1 MTSLSSLTSPLVLR
15 SVSAEPA
22 SGSDIDTATTISP
35 RQTAGTTR
43 RFSASDPKCSMAR
56 TGPTDDSKMGK
67 ATAEEIFANSS
78 RTISAS
84 RRSEEHTSELQ
95 SLMRI
100 SYDVFCL
107 RKKTDSNIKIKT
119 FAQTHLHLP

>member
-43 RFSASDPKCSMAR
+43 RFSESDPKCSMAR
-56 TGPTDDSKMGK
+56 PGPTDDSKMGK
-67 ATAEEIFANSS
+67 ATAEEIFAN
-78 RTISAS
+78 
-84 RRSEEHTSELQ
+84 RSEEHKNALQ

-100 SYDVFCL
+100 SYAVFCL
-107 RKKTDSNIKIKT
+107 KKKHKPDY
-119 FAQTHLHLP
+119 

>member
-67 ATAEEIFANSS
+67 AT
-78 RTISAS
+78 
-84 RRSEEHTSELQ
+84 RSEEHTSELQ

-100 SYDVFCL
+100 PYAVLCL
-107 RKKTDSNIKIKT
+107 KKTTEYCRINTIKI
-119 FAQTHLHLP
+119 THEST